1 MAGKV
6 YEIGFKIAG
15 DLSGNFAKS
24 FKTANDAVKNFSG
37 NINKMNQ
44 EAANVAS
51 MVKLK
56 QEIGENARAYTQAKQ
71 KVAELGRQIS
81 KTKTP
86 SKELVA
92 EFNRQKAAMQK
103 ARAAIDRQ
111 RESLNQLGSKT
122 GMTGASL
129 KQLIAREKELARN
142 AERVTR
148 AQNAQARSASAIAK
162 NNALISSTA
171 GYASGVGMAIGAGLA
186 KSVTVGAAFESDMA
200 KVAAV
205 SRASDEQLK
214 QLTETAR
221 KLGAETQWS
230 ASEAAQGMQYLAM
243 AGFKT
248 NDIVETM
255 PGMLNLASAGAI
267 DLASASDIASNILT
281 GFGLSAG
288 DMNRVGDILTNTF
301 TQSNTTLQGLG
312 ATMKYAAPVAK
323 AMGVSIEE
331 AAAMAGKLGDAG
343 IQGEMAGTTLRSV
356 MLRLSAPSE
365 KGAAALEALGV
376 STVDAS
382 GNMKK
387 MPVIM
392 KELDKAMSGMSESA
406 KANFTKAIFETEAMS
421 GALVLMEQA
430 GSGALDNFV
439 GSVKEVGSAEKVAG
453 KQIDNLKGD
462 VTILSS
468 ALQEMALKIYDSV
481 APALRSFA
489 QKATEVVT
497 KIGEWAKENPGLVK
511 KIVAIAG
518 AVAGFTAAALP
529 MVAALKT
536 AQFVFALIKAPIL
549 AVRGAIMAARMGWL
563 LYKGAVVA
571 GTTVTKGARVAQL
584 ALAGAT
590 KVATAAQAA
599 FNLVMNANPIVR
611 IVTIVIAAV
620 AAIVAAGVALY
631 KNWDTIVAKAQALWA
646 AFAEKFPAIAELA
659 RNFIGSVKEIWNK
672 VKDAF
677 SSIIDFVKNVFA
689 GNWKAAWESIK
700 DAFGNAFGAL
710 VGLVKLPFNT
720 IISMV
725 NTVTS
730 SINKALSKVKV
741 PDWVPVL
748 GGKSIDFRIPQIPQL
763 AAGGIATRSTIANI
777 GEGSEPEAVL
787 PLSKL
792 SSMLGGATG
801 GGSISVSFS
810 PTINVLGGSGDVYAE
825 VRRGL
830 DAGRTDLERSL
841 EKLMANNRRISFA

>member
-15 DLSGNFAKS
+15 DLSGNFAKT
-24 FKTANDAVKNFSG
+24 FKNANDAVKGFSG

-243 AGFKT
+243 AGFKVE
-248 NDIVETM
+248 DIVKTM

-281 GFGLSAG
+281 GFGLSAS
-288 DMNRVGDILTNTF
+288 DMNRVGDVLTNTF
-301 TQSNTTLQGLG
+301 TQSNTTLEGLG
-312 ATMKYAAPVAK
+312 QTMKYAAPVAK
-323 AMGVSIEE
+323 SMGVSIEE

-356 MLRLSAPSE
+356 LLRLSAPS
-365 KGAAALEALGV
+365 KQAAAALDTLGV
-376 STVDAS
+376 KTTDAD
-382 GNMKK
+382 GKMKSF
-387 MPVIM
+387 PAIL
-392 KELDKAMSGMSESA
+392 KELNSAMSGMSESA
-406 KANFTKAIFETEAMS
+406 RANFTKTIFETEAMS

-430 GSGALDNFV
+430 GTGALDSFI
-439 GSVKEVGSAEKVAG
+439 GSVKDVGSAEKVAG

-549 AVRGAIMAARMGWL
+549 AARAAIMAVRMGWL

-571 GTTVTKGARVAQL
+571 GTVVTKGAR
-584 ALAGAT
+584 
-590 KVATAAQAA
+590 AAQIAFAA
-599 FNLVMNANPIVR
+599 AAKVMAAAQWLLNAALSANPIALVVLA
-611 IVTIVIAAV
+611 IGALIA
-620 AAIVAAGVALY
+620 IGVLLY
-631 KNWDTIVAKAQALWA
+631 KNWDTVREKVLALWA
-646 AFAEKFPAIAELA
+646 SFSEKFPAIAELV
-659 RNFIGSVKEIWNK
+659 RNYIGQVVEIWNN
-672 VKDAF
+672 VKSAF
-677 SSIIDFVKNVFA
+677 SNIIDFVKNVFA
-689 GNWKAAWESIK
+689 GEWSAAWESIK
-700 DAFGNAFGAL
+700 NAFGNEFGAL

-725 NTVTS
+725 NGVTS
-730 SINKALSKVKV
+730 SINKALAKVKV

-763 AAGGIATRSTIANI
+763 AEGGIATRSTIANI

-810 PTINVLGGSGDVYAE
+810 PTINVSGGSGDVYAE

>member
-24 FKTANDAVKNFSG
+24 FKVANDAVKNFSG
-37 NINKMNQ
+37 NINKMNKQ
-44 EAANVAS
+44 AADVSS

-56 QEIGENARAYTQAKQ
+56 QEIGENARKYAQARQ
-71 KVAELGRQIS
+71 KVAELGRQMAA
-81 KTKTP
+81 TKTP

-92 EFNRQKAAMQK
+92 EFNRQQTAMQK
-103 ARAAIDRQ
+103 ARAAIERQ
-111 RESLNQLGSKT
+111 RASLKQLESET
-122 GMTGASL
+122 GLTGASL
-129 KQLIAREKELARN
+129 KTLIAREKELARN
-142 AERVTR
+142 AERVAA
-148 AQNAQARSASAIAK
+148 AQNAQARAASAMAS
-162 NNALISSTA
+162 NNATISSTA
-171 GYASGVGMAIGAGLA
+171 GYASGVGMAMGAGLM
-186 KSVTVGAAFESDMA
+186 KSISIGAAFESDMA

-214 QLTETAR
+214 QLTATAR
-221 KLGAETQWS
+221 QLGAETQWS

-248 NDIVETM
+248 NDIIETM

-281 GFGLSAG
+281 GFGLSAS

-356 MLRLSAPSE
+356 LLRLSAPSE

-387 MPVIM
+387 MPVIL
-392 KELDKAMSGMSESA
+392 KELNAAMSGMSESA

-430 GSGALDNFV
+430 GTGALDNFV
-439 GSVKEVGSAEKVAG
+439 GAVKEVGSAEAVAR

-462 VTILSS
+462 MTILNS
-468 ALQEMALKIYDSV
+468 AMQEMALKIYDSV

-489 QKATEVVT
+489 QSATEIVT
-497 KIGEWAKENPGLVK
+497 KIGAWAAENPGLVQ
-511 KIVAIAG
+511 KIVAVAG
-518 AVAGFTAAALP
+518 AIAGFTAAALP

-549 AVRGAIMAARMGWL
+549 AVRAAIMATRMGWL
-563 LYKGAVVA
+563 MHTGAVAANTV
-571 GTTVTKGARVAQL
+571 VTKGARAAQL
-584 ALAGAT
+584 AFA
-590 KVATAAQAA
+590 AAQWALNAA
-599 FNLVMNANPIVR
+599 MAANPIGL
-611 IVTIVIAAV
+611 VIAAI
-620 AAIVAAGVALY
+620 AALIAIGVLLY
-631 KNWDTIVAKAQALWA
+631 RNWDTIREKVLALWGS
-646 AFAEKFPAIAELA
+646 FSEKFPAIAEIA
-659 RNFIGSVKEIWNK
+659 RTYIGQVIEIWDN
-672 VKDAF
+672 VKKAF
-677 SSIIDFVKNVFA
+677 SAIIDFVKNVFA
-689 GNWKAAWESIK
+689 GEWGAAWESIK
-700 DAFGNAFGAL
+700 NAFGAAFGAL

-725 NTVTS
+725 NTVTGA
-730 SINKALSKVKV
+730 INTALSKVKV

-748 GGKSIDFRIPQIPQL
+748 GGKSIDFRIPKIPQL
-763 AAGGIATRSTIANI
+763 AEGGIATRSTIAQI
-777 GEGSEPEAVL
+777 GEGREPEAVL

-810 PTINVLGGSGDVYAE
+810 PTINVSGGGDVYAD

-830 DAGRTDLERSL
+830 DAGRSDLEKSL
-841 EKLMANNRRISFA
+841 EKLMANNRRLSFA

>member
-37 NINKMNQ
+37 NINKMNK
-44 EAANVAS
+44 EAADVAS

-81 KTKTP
+81 ATKTP

-92 EFNRQKAAMQK
+92 EFNRQQAAMQK
-103 ARAAIDRQ
+103 ARSAIERQ
-111 RESLNQLGSKT
+111 RASLKQLESQNGLA
-122 GMTGASL
+122 GASL

-148 AQNAQARSASAIAK
+148 AQEAQALAASAISN
-162 NNALISSTA
+162 NNATISSTA
-171 GYASGVGMAIGAGLA
+171 PYASGVGMAIGAGLI
-186 KSVTVGAAFESDMA
+186 KSITIGAAFESDMA

-205 SRASDEQLK
+205 SRASDEELK
-214 QLTETAR
+214 KLTATAR
-221 KLGAETQWS
+221 QLGSETQWS

-248 NDIVETM
+248 SDIVETM

-288 DMNRVGDILTNTF
+288 DMNRVGDVLTNTF
-301 TQSNTTLQGLG
+301 TQSNTTLEGLG
-312 ATMKYAAPVAK
+312 QTMKYAAPVAK

-439 GSVKEVGSAEKVAG
+439 GAVKDVGSAEAVAK
-453 KQIDNLKGD
+453 KQIDNLNGD
-462 VTILSS
+462 VTILIS
-468 ALQEMALKIYDSV
+468 AMQELYLKIYDSV
-481 APALRSFA
+481 KPALRAFA
-489 QKATEVVT
+489 QGATEIVT
-497 KIGEWAKENPGLVK
+497 KISAWAAENPGLVQ
-511 KIVAIAG
+511 KIVAVAG
-518 AVAGFTAAALP
+518 AIAAFTAAALP
-529 MVAALKT
+529 MVAVLKT

-549 AVRGAIMAARMGWL
+549 AARAAIMAVRMGWL

-571 GTTVTKGARVAQL
+571 GTVVTKGAR
-584 ALAGAT
+584 
-590 KVATAAQAA
+590 AAQIAFAA
-599 FNLVMNANPIVR
+599 AAKVMAAAQWALNAAMSANPIGLV
-611 IVTIVIAAV
+611 IVAIAALI
-620 AAIVAAGVALY
+620 AIGVLLY
-631 KNWDTIVAKAQALWA
+631 RNWDTIREKVLALWGS
-646 AFAEKFPAIAELA
+646 FSEKFPAIAEIV
-659 RNFIGSVKEIWNK
+659 RNYIGQVIKIWEK
-672 VKDAF
+672 VKKTF

-689 GNWKAAWESIK
+689 GEWGAAWESIK

-725 NTVTS
+725 NGVTS
-730 SINKALSKVKV
+730 SINKALAKVKV

-810 PTINVLGGSGDVYAE
+810 PTINVSGGGGDVYAE

>member
-37 NINKMNQ
+37 NINKMNK
-44 EAANVAS
+44 EAADVAS

-81 KTKTP
+81 ATKTP

-92 EFNRQKAAMQK
+92 EFNRQQAIMQK
-103 ARAAIDRQ
+103 ARSAIDRQ
-111 RESLNQLGSKT
+111 RESLKQLESQNGLA
-122 GMTGASL
+122 GASL

-142 AERVTR
+142 AERVAK
-148 AQNAQARSASAIAK
+148 AQDAQARASKAMGENTKTIK
-162 NNALISSTA
+162 GTA
-171 GYASGVGMAIGAGLA
+171 HYAGLAAAAGGAGLMKA
-186 KSVTVGAAFESDMA
+186 FSIGAAFESDMA

-221 KLGAETQWS
+221 QLGADTVWS

-243 AGFKT
+243 AGFKVE
-248 NDIVETM
+248 DIVKTM

-281 GFGLSAG
+281 GFGLSAS
-288 DMNRVGDILTNTF
+288 DMNRVGDVLTNTF

-356 MLRLSAPSE
+356 LLRLSAPSE
-365 KGAAALEALGV
+365 QAAEALKV
-376 STVDAS
+376 LKVKTTDAK
-382 GNMKK
+382 GQMKSF
-387 MPVIM
+387 PQIL
-392 KELDKAMSGMSESA
+392 KELNKAMSGMSESA
-406 KANFTKAIFETEAMS
+406 RANFTKTIFETEAMS

-430 GSGALDNFV
+430 GTGALDGFIDSVQKV
-439 GSVKEVGSAEKVAG
+439 GSSEQVAG

-462 VTILSS
+462 MTILNS
-468 ALQEMALKIYDSV
+468 ALQETALKIYDSV
-481 APALRSFA
+481 APALRLMA
-489 QKATEVVT
+489 QGAIEVVQD
-497 KIGEWAKENPGLVK
+497 IGAWAKENPGLLK
-511 KIVAIAG
+511 GIVSIVG
-518 AVAGFTAAALP
+518 G
-529 MVAALKT
+529 VAALAAACIPMGLAMKS
-536 AQFVFALIKAPIL
+536 ALFIFSLIKAPIL
-549 AVRGAIMAARMGWL
+549 AVRSAIMAVRMGWL

-571 GTTVTKGARVAQL
+571 GTVVTKGAR
-584 ALAGAT
+584 
-590 KVATAAQAA
+590 AAQIAFSAA
-599 FNLVMNANPIVR
+599 AKVMAAAQWALNAAMSANPIGLV
-611 IVTIVIAAV
+611 IVAIAALI
-620 AAIVAAGVALY
+620 AIGVLLY
-631 KNWDTIVAKAQALWA
+631 RNWDTIREKVLALWGS
-646 AFAEKFPAIAELA
+646 FSEKFPAIAEIV
-659 RNFIGSVKEIWNK
+659 RNYIGQVIEIWEK
-672 VKDAF
+672 VKKTF

-689 GNWKAAWESIK
+689 GEWGAAWESIK

-725 NTVTS
+725 NGVTS
-730 SINKALSKVKV
+730 SINNALAKVKV

-748 GGKSIDFRIPQIPQL
+748 GGKSIDFRIPKIPQL
-763 AAGGIATRSTIANI
+763 AEGGIATRSTLANI

-792 SSMLGGATG
+792 SSMLGGASG

-810 PTINVLGGSGDVYAE
+810 PTINVTGGGDVYAD

>member
-15 DLSGNFAKS
+15 DLSGNFAKT
-24 FKTANDAVKNFSG
+24 FKNANEAVKGFSG
-37 NINKMNQ
+37 NINKMNKQ
-44 EAANVAS
+44 AADVAS

-81 KTKTP
+81 ATKNP

-92 EFNRQKAAMQK
+92 EFNRQQAAMQK
-103 ARAAIDRQ
+103 ARAAIERQ
-111 RESLNQLGSKT
+111 R
-122 GMTGASL
+122 ASL
-129 KQLIAREKELARN
+129 KQLESQNGLAGASLKTLIEREKELARN
-142 AERVTR
+142 AERAAR
-148 AQNAQARSASAIAK
+148 AQDAQARAASAMSK
-162 NNALISSTA
+162 NNATISSTA
-171 GYASGVGMAIGAGLA
+171 TYASGVGMAMGAGLA
-186 KSVTVGAAFESDMA
+186 KSITIGAAFESDMA

-205 SRASDEQLK
+205 SRASDEQLQ
-214 QLTETAR
+214 QLSATAR
-221 KLGAETQWS
+221 QLGAETQWS

-248 NDIVETM
+248 NEIVETM

-281 GFGLSAG
+281 GFGLSAS
-288 DMNRVGDILTNTF
+288 DMNRVGDVLTNTF

-439 GSVKEVGSAEKVAG
+439 GAVKDVGSAEAVAS

-462 VTILSS
+462 VTILNS
-468 ALQEMALKIYDSV
+468 AMQEMALKIYDSV
-481 APALRSFA
+481 KPALRAFA
-489 QKATEVVT
+489 QGATEIVT
-497 KIGEWAKENPGLVK
+497 KIGAWAKENPGLVQ
-511 KIVAIAG
+511 KIVAVAG
-518 AVAGFTAAALP
+518 AIAAFTAAALP
-529 MVAALKT
+529 MLAALKT
-536 AQFVFALIKAPIL
+536 AQFLFALIKAPIL
-549 AVRGAIMAARMGWL
+549 AVRAAIMAVRMGWL
-563 LYKGAVVA
+563 LYTGVMKA
-571 GTTVTKGARVAQL
+571 GIVVTKGAR
-584 ALAGAT
+584 
-590 KVATAAQAA
+590 AAQIAFAA
-599 FNLVMNANPIVR
+599 AAKVMAAAQWLLNAALSANPIALVVLA
-611 IVTIVIAAV
+611 IGALIA
-620 AAIVAAGVALY
+620 IGVLLY
-631 KNWDTIVAKAQALWA
+631 KNWDTVREKVLALWA
-646 AFAEKFPAIAELA
+646 SFSEKFPAIAELV
-659 RNFIGSVKEIWNK
+659 RNYIGQVIEIWEK
-672 VKDAF
+672 VKKTF

-689 GNWKAAWESIK
+689 GDWKAAWESIK

-748 GGKSIDFRIPQIPQL
+748 GGKSIDFRIPKIPQL
-763 AAGGIATRSTIANI
+763 AEGGIATRSTIANI
-777 GEGSEPEAVL
+777 GEGGEPEAVL

-792 SSMLGGATG
+792 SSMLGGASG
-801 GGSISVSFS
+801 GNITVSFS
-810 PTINVLGGSGDVYAE
+810 PTINVSGGSGDVYAE

-830 DAGRTDLERSL
+830 DAGRADLERSL
-841 EKLMANNRRISFA
+841 EKLMANNRRLSFA

>member
-15 DLSGNFAKS
+15 DLSGNFAKT
-24 FKTANDAVKNFSG
+24 FKNANDAVKGFSG

-288 DMNRVGDILTNTF
+288 DMNRVGDVLTNTF
-301 TQSNTTLQGLG
+301 TQSNTTLEGLG
-312 ATMKYAAPVAK
+312 QTMKYAAPVAK

-763 AAGGIATRSTIANI
+763 AEGGIATRSTIANI

-792 SSMLGGATG
+792 SSMLGSTRG
-801 GGSISVSFS
+801 GGSITVTFS
-810 PTINVLGGSGDVYAE
+810 PTINVTGGGDVYAD

-841 EKLMANNRRISFA
+841 EKLMANNRRLSFA

>member
-24 FKTANDAVKNFSG
+24 FKVANDAVKNFSG
-37 NINKMNQ
+37 NINKMNKQ
-44 EAANVAS
+44 AADVSS

-56 QEIGENARAYTQAKQ
+56 QEIGENARKYAQARQ
-71 KVAELGRQIS
+71 KVAELGRQMHA
-81 KTKTP
+81 TKTP

-92 EFNRQKAAMQK
+92 EFNRQQTAMQK
-103 ARAAIDRQ
+103 ARAAIERQ
-111 RESLNQLGSKT
+111 RASLKQLESET
-122 GMTGASL
+122 GLTGASL
-129 KQLIAREKELARN
+129 KTLIAREKELARN
-142 AERVTR
+142 AERVAA
-148 AQNAQARSASAIAK
+148 AQNAQARAASAMAA
-162 NNALISSTA
+162 NNATISSTA
-171 GYASGVGMAIGAGLA
+171 GYASGVGMAMGAGLM
-186 KSVTVGAAFESDMA
+186 KSISIGAAFESDMA

-205 SRASDEQLK
+205 SRASDEELK
-214 QLTETAR
+214 KLTATAR
-221 KLGAETQWS
+221 QLGAETQWS

-281 GFGLSAG
+281 GFGLSAS

-323 AMGVSIEE
+323 SMGVSIEE

-356 MLRLSAPSE
+356 LLRLSAPSE

-387 MPVIM
+387 MPVIL
-392 KELDKAMSGMSESA
+392 KELNAAMSGMSESA

-430 GSGALDNFV
+430 GTGALDNFV
-439 GSVKEVGSAEKVAG
+439 GAVKDVGSAEAVAG

-462 VTILSS
+462 MTILNS
-468 ALQEMALKIYDSV
+468 AMQEMALKIYDSV
-481 APALRSFA
+481 APALRAFA
-489 QKATEVVT
+489 QSATEIVT
-497 KIGEWAKENPGLVK
+497 KIGAWAAENPGLVQ
-511 KIVAIAG
+511 KIVAVAG
-518 AVAGFTAAALP
+518 AIAGFTAAALP

-549 AVRGAIMAARMGWL
+549 AVRAAIMATRMGWL
-563 LYKGAVVA
+563 MHTGAVAANTV
-571 GTTVTKGARVAQL
+571 VTKGARAAQL
-584 ALAGAT
+584 AFAAAS
-590 KVATAAQAA
+590 KVMAAAQWALNAA
-599 FNLVMNANPIVR
+599 MAANPIGL
-611 IVTIVIAAV
+611 VIAAI
-620 AAIVAAGVALY
+620 AALIAIGVLLY
-631 KNWDTIVAKAQALWA
+631 RNWDTIREKVLALWGS
-646 AFAEKFPAIAELA
+646 FSEKFPAIAEIA
-659 RNFIGSVKEIWNK
+659 RTYIGQVIEIWDN
-672 VKDAF
+672 VKKAF
-677 SSIIDFVKNVFA
+677 SGIIDFVKNVFA
-689 GNWKAAWESIK
+689 GEWGAAWESIK
-700 DAFGNAFGAL
+700 NAFGAAFGAL

-725 NTVTS
+725 NTVTGA
-730 SINKALSKVKV
+730 INTALSKVKV

-748 GGKSIDFRIPQIPQL
+748 GGKSIDFRIPKIPQL
-763 AAGGIATRSTIANI
+763 AEGGIATRSTIAQI
-777 GEGSEPEAVL
+777 GEGNEPEAVL

-810 PTINVLGGSGDVYAE
+810 PTINVSGGSGDVYAD

-830 DAGRTDLERSL
+830 DAGRADLERSL
-841 EKLMANNRRISFA
+841 EKLMANNRRLSFA

>member
-15 DLSGNFAKS
+15 DLSGNFAKT
-24 FKTANDAVKNFSG
+24 FKNANEAVKGFSG
-37 NINKMNQ
+37 NINKMNKQ
-44 EAANVAS
+44 AADVAS

-71 KVAELGRQIS
+71 KVAELGRQIAA
-81 KTKTP
+81 TKNP

-92 EFNRQKAAMQK
+92 EFNRQQAAMQK
-103 ARAAIDRQ
+103 ARAAIERQ
-111 RESLNQLGSKT
+111 R
-122 GMTGASL
+122 ASL
-129 KQLIAREKELARN
+129 KQLESQNGLAGASLKTLIEREKELARN
-142 AERVTR
+142 AERAAR
-148 AQNAQARSASAIAK
+148 AQDAQARAASAMSK
-162 NNALISSTA
+162 NNATISSTA
-171 GYASGVGMAIGAGLA
+171 TYASGVGMAMGAGLA
-186 KSVTVGAAFESDMA
+186 KSITIGAAFESDMA

-205 SRASDEQLK
+205 SRASDEQLQ
-214 QLTETAR
+214 QLTATAR
-221 KLGAETQWS
+221 QLGAETQWS

-248 NDIVETM
+248 NEIVETM

-281 GFGLSAG
+281 GFGLSAS
-288 DMNRVGDILTNTF
+288 DMNRVGDVLTNTF
-301 TQSNTTLQGLG
+301 TQSNTTLEGLG

-439 GSVKEVGSAEKVAG
+439 GAVKDVGSAEAVAS

-462 VTILSS
+462 VTILNS
-468 ALQEMALKIYDSV
+468 AMQEMALKIYDSV
-481 APALRSFA
+481 KPALRAFA
-489 QKATEVVT
+489 QGATEIVT
-497 KIGEWAKENPGLVK
+497 KIGAWAKENPGLVQ
-511 KIVAIAG
+511 KIVAVAG
-518 AVAGFTAAALP
+518 AIAAFTAAALP
-529 MVAALKT
+529 MLAALKT
-536 AQFVFALIKAPIL
+536 AQFLFALVKAPIL
-549 AVRGAIMAARMGWL
+549 AIRGALMAVRMGWL
-563 LYKGAVVA
+563 LYTGVMKA
-571 GTTVTKGARVAQL
+571 GIVVTKGAR
-584 ALAGAT
+584 
-590 KVATAAQAA
+590 AAQIAFAA
-599 FNLVMNANPIVR
+599 AAKVMAAAQWLLNAALSANPIALVVLA
-611 IVTIVIAAV
+611 IGALIA
-620 AAIVAAGVALY
+620 IGVLLY
-631 KNWDTIVAKAQALWA
+631 KNWDTVREKVLALWA
-646 AFAEKFPAIAELA
+646 SFSEKFPAIAELV
-659 RNFIGSVKEIWNK
+659 RNYIGQVIEIWEK
-672 VKDAF
+672 VKKTF

-689 GNWKAAWESIK
+689 GDWKAAWESIK

-725 NTVTS
+725 NAVTS

-741 PDWVPVL
+741 PDWVPCSRPDIRQ
-748 GGKSIDFRIPQIPQL
+748 GAGK
-763 AAGGIATRSTIANI
+763 
-777 GEGSEPEAVL
+777 L
-787 PLSKL
+787 P
-792 SSMLGGATG
+792 
-801 GGSISVSFS
+801 
-810 PTINVLGGSGDVYAE
+810 
-825 VRRGL
+825 
-830 DAGRTDLERSL
+830 
-841 EKLMANNRRISFA
+841 

>member
-1 MAGKV
+1 LAAAAG
-6 YEIGFKIAG
+6 
-15 DLSGNFAKS
+15 
-24 FKTANDAVKNFSG
+24 
-37 NINKMNQ
+37 
-44 EAANVAS
+44 
-51 MVKLK
+51 
-56 QEIGENARAYTQAKQ
+56 
-71 KVAELGRQIS
+71 
-81 KTKTP
+81 
-86 SKELVA
+86 
-92 EFNRQKAAMQK
+92 
-103 ARAAIDRQ
+103 
-111 RESLNQLGSKT
+111 
-122 GMTGASL
+122 
-129 KQLIAREKELARN
+129 
-142 AERVTR
+142 
-148 AQNAQARSASAIAK
+148 
-162 NNALISSTA
+162 
-171 GYASGVGMAIGAGLA
+171 GAGLMKA
-186 KSVTVGAAFESDMA
+186 FSIGAAFESDMA

-221 KLGAETQWS
+221 QLGADTVWS

-243 AGFKT
+243 AGFKVE
-248 NDIVETM
+248 DIVKTM

-281 GFGLSAG
+281 GFGLSAS
-288 DMNRVGDILTNTF
+288 DMNRVGDVLTNTF

-356 MLRLSAPSE
+356 LLRLSAPSE
-365 KGAAALEALGV
+365 QAAEALKV
-376 STVDAS
+376 LKVKTTDAK
-382 GNMKK
+382 GQMKSF
-387 MPVIM
+387 PQIL
-392 KELDKAMSGMSESA
+392 KELNKAMSGMSESA
-406 KANFTKAIFETEAMS
+406 RANFTKTIFETEAMS

-430 GSGALDNFV
+430 GTGALDGFIDSVQKV
-439 GSVKEVGSAEKVAG
+439 GSSEQVAG

-462 VTILSS
+462 MTILNS
-468 ALQEMALKIYDSV
+468 ALQETALKIYDSV
-481 APALRSFA
+481 APALRLMA
-489 QKATEVVT
+489 QGAIEVVQD
-497 KIGEWAKENPGLVK
+497 IGAWAKENPGLLK
-511 KIVAIAG
+511 GIVGIVG
-518 AVAGFTAAALP
+518 G
-529 MVAALKT
+529 VAALAAACIPMGLAMKS
-536 AQFVFALIKAPIL
+536 ALFIFSLIKAPIL
-549 AVRGAIMAARMGWL
+549 AVRSAIMAVRMGWL

-571 GTTVTKGARVAQL
+571 GTVVTKGAR
-584 ALAGAT
+584 
-590 KVATAAQAA
+590 AAQIAFAA
-599 FNLVMNANPIVR
+599 AAKVMAAAQWALNAAMSANPIGLV
-611 IVTIVIAAV
+611 IVAIAALI
-620 AAIVAAGVALY
+620 AIGVLLY
-631 KNWDTIVAKAQALWA
+631 RNWDTIREKVLALWGS
-646 AFAEKFPAIAELA
+646 FSEKFPAIAEIV
-659 RNFIGSVKEIWNK
+659 RNYIGQVIEIWEK
-672 VKDAF
+672 VKKTF

-689 GNWKAAWESIK
+689 GEWGAAWESIK
-700 DAFGNAFGAL
+700 NAFGAAFSAL

-725 NTVTS
+725 NTVTGA
-730 SINKALSKVKV
+730 INSALSKVKV

-810 PTINVLGGSGDVYAE
+810 PTINVTGGSGDVYAE

>member
-37 NINKMNQ
+37 NINKMNK
-44 EAANVAS
+44 EAADVAS

-81 KTKTP
+81 ATKTP

-92 EFNRQKAAMQK
+92 EFNRQQAAMQK
-103 ARAAIDRQ
+103 ARSAIERQ
-111 RESLNQLGSKT
+111 RASLKQLESQNGLA
-122 GMTGASL
+122 GASL

-142 AERVTR
+142 AERVAK
-148 AQNAQARSASAIAK
+148 AQDAQARASKAMGENTKTIK
-162 NNALISSTA
+162 GTA
-171 GYASGVGMAIGAGLA
+171 HYAGLAAAAGGAGLMKA
-186 KSVTVGAAFESDMA
+186 FSIGAAFESDMA

-221 KLGAETQWS
+221 QLGADTVWS

-243 AGFKT
+243 AGFKVE
-248 NDIVETM
+248 DIVKTM

-281 GFGLSAG
+281 GFGLSAS
-288 DMNRVGDILTNTF
+288 DMNRVGDVLTNTF

-356 MLRLSAPSE
+356 LLRLSAPSE
-365 KGAAALEALGV
+365 QAAEALKV
-376 STVDAS
+376 LKVKTTDAK
-382 GNMKK
+382 GQMKSF
-387 MPVIM
+387 PQIL
-392 KELDKAMSGMSESA
+392 KELNKAMSGMSESA
-406 KANFTKAIFETEAMS
+406 RANFTKTIFETEAMS

-430 GSGALDNFV
+430 GTGALDGFIDSVQKV
-439 GSVKEVGSAEKVAG
+439 GSSEQVAG

-462 VTILSS
+462 MTILNS
-468 ALQEMALKIYDSV
+468 ALQETALKIYDSV
-481 APALRSFA
+481 APALRLMA
-489 QKATEVVT
+489 QGAIEVVQD
-497 KIGEWAKENPGLVK
+497 IGAWAKENPGLLK
-511 KIVAIAG
+511 GIVSIVG
-518 AVAGFTAAALP
+518 G
-529 MVAALKT
+529 VAALAAACIPMGLAMKS
-536 AQFVFALIKAPIL
+536 ALFIFSLIKAPIL
-549 AVRGAIMAARMGWL
+549 AVRSAIMAVRMGWL

-571 GTTVTKGARVAQL
+571 GTVVTKGAR
-584 ALAGAT
+584 
-590 KVATAAQAA
+590 AAQIAFAA
-599 FNLVMNANPIVR
+599 AAKVMAAAQWALNAAMSANPIGLV
-611 IVTIVIAAV
+611 IVAIAALI
-620 AAIVAAGVALY
+620 AIGVLLY
-631 KNWDTIVAKAQALWA
+631 RNWDTIREKVLALWGS
-646 AFAEKFPAIAELA
+646 FSEKFPAIAEIV
-659 RNFIGSVKEIWNK
+659 RNYIGQVIEIWEK
-672 VKDAF
+672 VKKTF

-689 GNWKAAWESIK
+689 GEWGAAWESIK

-725 NTVTS
+725 NGVTS
-730 SINKALSKVKV
+730 SINNALAKVKV

-748 GGKSIDFRIPQIPQL
+748 GGKSIDFRIPKIPQL
-763 AAGGIATRSTIANI
+763 AEGGIATRSTLANI

-792 SSMLGGATG
+792 SSMLGGASG

-810 PTINVLGGSGDVYAE
+810 PTINVTGGGDVYAD

>member
-37 NINKMNQ
+37 NINKMNK
-44 EAANVAS
+44 EAADVAS

-81 KTKTP
+81 ATKTP

-92 EFNRQKAAMQK
+92 EFNRQQAAMQK
-103 ARAAIDRQ
+103 ARSAIERQ
-111 RESLNQLGSKT
+111 RASLKQLESQNGLA
-122 GMTGASL
+122 GASL

-148 AQNAQARSASAIAK
+148 AQEAQARASKAMGENTQTIK
-162 NNALISSTA
+162 GTA
-171 GYASGVGMAIGAGLA
+171 HYAGLAAAAGGAGLMKA
-186 KSVTVGAAFESDMA
+186 FSIGAAFESDMA

-221 KLGAETQWS
+221 QLGADTVWS

-243 AGFKT
+243 AGFKVE
-248 NDIVETM
+248 DIVKTM

-281 GFGLSAG
+281 GFGLSAS
-288 DMNRVGDILTNTF
+288 DMNRVGDVLTNTF
-301 TQSNTTLQGLG
+301 TQSNTTLEGLG
-312 ATMKYAAPVAK
+312 QTMKYAAPVAK

-356 MLRLSAPSE
+356 LLRLSAPSE
-365 KGAAALEALGV
+365 QAAEALKV
-376 STVDAS
+376 LKVKTTDAK
-382 GNMKK
+382 GQMKSF
-387 MPVIM
+387 PQIL
-392 KELDKAMSGMSESA
+392 KELNKAMSGMSESA
-406 KANFTKAIFETEAMS
+406 RANFTKTIFETEAMS

-430 GSGALDNFV
+430 GTGALDGFIDSVQKV
-439 GSVKEVGSAEKVAG
+439 GSSEQVAG

-462 VTILSS
+462 MTILNS
-468 ALQEMALKIYDSV
+468 ALQETALKIYDSV
-481 APALRSFA
+481 APALRLMA
-489 QKATEVVT
+489 QGAIEVVQD
-497 KIGEWAKENPGLVK
+497 IGAWAKENPGLLK
-511 KIVAIAG
+511 GIVGIVG
-518 AVAGFTAAALP
+518 G
-529 MVAALKT
+529 VAALAAACIPMGLAMKS
-536 AQFVFALIKAPIL
+536 ALFIFSLIKAPIL
-549 AVRGAIMAARMGWL
+549 AARAAIMAVRMGWL

-571 GTTVTKGARVAQL
+571 GTVVTKGAR
-584 ALAGAT
+584 
-590 KVATAAQAA
+590 AAQIAFAA
-599 FNLVMNANPIVR
+599 AAKVMAAAQWALNAAMSANPIGLV
-611 IVTIVIAAV
+611 IVAIAALI
-620 AAIVAAGVALY
+620 AIGVLLY
-631 KNWDTIVAKAQALWA
+631 RNWDTIREKVLALWGS
-646 AFAEKFPAIAELA
+646 FSEKFPAIAEIV
-659 RNFIGSVKEIWNK
+659 RNYIGQVIEIWNK
-672 VKDAF
+672 VKKTF

-689 GNWKAAWESIK
+689 GDWKAAWESIM

-725 NTVTS
+725 NGVTS
-730 SINKALSKVKV
+730 SINKALAKVKV

-763 AAGGIATRSTIANI
+763 AEGGIATRSTIANI

-810 PTINVLGGSGDVYAE
+810 PTINVSGGGGDVYAE

>member
-37 NINKMNQ
+37 NINKMNK
-44 EAANVAS
+44 EAADVAS

-81 KTKTP
+81 ATKTP

-92 EFNRQKAAMQK
+92 EFNRQQAIMQK
-103 ARAAIDRQ
+103 ARSAIDRQ
-111 RESLNQLGSKT
+111 RASLKQLESQNGLA
-122 GMTGASL
+122 GASL

-142 AERVTR
+142 AERVAK
-148 AQNAQARSASAIAK
+148 AQDAQARASKAMGENTKTIK
-162 NNALISSTA
+162 GTA
-171 GYASGVGMAIGAGLA
+171 HYAGLAAAAGGAGLMKA
-186 KSVTVGAAFESDMA
+186 FSIGAAFESDMA

-221 KLGAETQWS
+221 QLGADTVWS

-243 AGFKT
+243 AGFKVE
-248 NDIVETM
+248 DIVKTM

-281 GFGLSAG
+281 GFGLSAS
-288 DMNRVGDILTNTF
+288 DMNRVGDVLTNTF

-356 MLRLSAPSE
+356 LLRLSAPSE
-365 KGAAALEALGV
+365 QAAEALKV
-376 STVDAS
+376 LKVKTTDAK
-382 GNMKK
+382 GQMKSF
-387 MPVIM
+387 PQIL
-392 KELDKAMSGMSESA
+392 KELNKAMSGMSESA
-406 KANFTKAIFETEAMS
+406 RANFTKTIFETEAMS

-430 GSGALDNFV
+430 GTGALDGFIDSVQKV
-439 GSVKEVGSAEKVAG
+439 GSSEQVAG

-462 VTILSS
+462 MTILNS
-468 ALQEMALKIYDSV
+468 ALQETALKIYDSV
-481 APALRSFA
+481 APALRLMA
-489 QKATEVVT
+489 QGAIEVVQD
-497 KIGEWAKENPGLVK
+497 IGAWAKENPGLLK
-511 KIVAIAG
+511 GIVGIVG
-518 AVAGFTAAALP
+518 G
-529 MVAALKT
+529 VAALAAACIPMGLAMKS
-536 AQFVFALIKAPIL
+536 ALFIFSLIKAPIL
-549 AVRGAIMAARMGWL
+549 AARAAIMAVRMGWL

-571 GTTVTKGARVAQL
+571 GTVVTKGAR
-584 ALAGAT
+584 
-590 KVATAAQAA
+590 AAQIAFAA
-599 FNLVMNANPIVR
+599 AAKVMAAAQWALNAAMSANPIGLV
-611 IVTIVIAAV
+611 IVAIAALI
-620 AAIVAAGVALY
+620 AIGVLLY
-631 KNWDTIVAKAQALWA
+631 RNWDTIREKVLALWGS
-646 AFAEKFPAIAELA
+646 FSEKFPAIAEIV
-659 RNFIGSVKEIWNK
+659 RNYIGQVIKIWEK
-672 VKDAF
+672 VKKTF

-689 GNWKAAWESIK
+689 GEWGAAWESIK

-725 NTVTS
+725 NGVTS
-730 SINKALSKVKV
+730 SINKALAKVKV

-810 PTINVLGGSGDVYAE
+810 PTINVTGGSGDVYAE